1 MIIANPIYDTYFKRL
16 MENERTVKF
25 FIGTLLD
32 CEVLQ
37 VDLRPQELTY
47 VDADNT
53 TRIYRVDFAAVVRY
67 DQDST
72 KKERTQKVLI
82 EVQKAHDHTDLM
94 RFRSYLGEHYSREDV
109 GHTTPLP
116 ITTIYILG
124 TNLPEIQSPCFKV
137 GREYVDLFTHQPI
150 AERSKFMERLTH
162 DSYVVQVERLPEHH
176 GTNKLYELL
185 SIFEQRQFM
194 DEYKLEKS
202 YTYNPVHEEV
212 VEMCRTLCS
221 VASDPE
227 ARKQAMGEL
236 LYERQRRSDYSEVS
250 EKLEEAKVEI
260 AEAKAEIAD
269 AKVEIADAKAAIEEK
284 DKALKAALAELQALK
299 KQQNN

>member
-1 MIIANPIYDTYFKRL
+1 MIIANPIYDIYFKRL

-25 FIGTLLD
+25 FIGTLLE

-37 VDLRPQELTY
+37 VDLRPQEVTY
-47 VDADNT
+47 VDDDST
-53 TRIYRVDFAAVVRY
+53 TRVYRVDFAAVVRY
-67 DQDST
+67 NKDSA
-72 KKERTQKVLI
+72 KKDSTQKVLI

-109 GHTTPLP
+109 GHKTPLP

-137 GREYVDLFTHQPI
+137 GREYVDLFTHLPI

-185 SIFEQRQFM
+185 SIFEQRQFL

-202 YTYNPVHEEV
+202 YTYTPVHEEV
-212 VEMCRTLCS
+212 VEMCRTLGS
-221 VASDPE
+221 VVSDPE
-227 ARKQAMGEL
+227 ARRQAMGEL
-236 LYERQRRSDYSEVS
+236 LYERQRRCDYNEIS
-250 EKLEEAKVEI
+250 EKLEDAKVEI
-260 AEAKAEIAD
+260 AEKDKTIEEQD
-269 AKVEIADAKAAIEEK
+269 KTIEEK
-284 DKALKAALAELQALK
+284 DKALKAALAELDALK
-299 KQQNN
+299 QQQT